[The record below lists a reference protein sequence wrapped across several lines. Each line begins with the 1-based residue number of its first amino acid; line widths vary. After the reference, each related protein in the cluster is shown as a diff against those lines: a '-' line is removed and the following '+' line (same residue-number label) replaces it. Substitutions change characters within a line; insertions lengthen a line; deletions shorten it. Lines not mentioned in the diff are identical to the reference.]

1 MRHASSAMKKKKETI
16 VFLLSAEQWL
26 GVLLLILIA
35 GSVFLLLHRFQPK
48 AVEPVVVTTDSMRTT
63 FAVYQAQQDSL
74 RKAKWK
80 KQYARDTIAI
90 CMQQFDPNTADS
102 STLVHLGLKPW
113 QASNMLKYRAKG
125 GRYRKTEDL
134 KRLYGM
140 TDSMYLALLPY
151 VVIDTLAIDQWR
163 DSVRTRR
170 KDSLAALRDSASGRT
185 DSVPRYV
192 SHKRDTILNLR
203 TADTTELKMI
213 KGIGSYRAKQI
224 IRYREQLG
232 GFVSVEQLREVKALQ
247 PLLTDSLS
255 ADTLLAH
262 FFIDS
267 VCVVPLKVNS
277 MRVEQ
282 LQRHPYLSF
291 EQARAIYELRRK
303 KIHLKHLD
311 QLRTLDCLTEQDI
324 QRLRPYLSFEQKQK
338 P

>member
-1 MRHASSAMKKKKETI
+1 MKKKKETI

-48 AVEPVVVTTDSMRTT
+48 VVEPIVVTTDSMRTT

-151 VVIDTLAIDQWR
+151 VVIDTLAIDRWR
-163 DSVRTRR
+163 DSVRM
-170 KDSLAALRDSASGRT
+170 AA

-224 IRYREQLG
+224 IRYRERLG

-247 PLLTDSLS
+247 PLLKDSLSTDSLLS
-255 ADTLLAH
+255 H

-267 VCVVPLKVNS
+267 VRVVPLKVNS

>member
-1 MRHASSAMKKKKETI
+1 MKKKKETI

-26 GVLLLILIA
+26 GVLLLILVA

-48 AVEPVVVTTDSMRTT
+48 VVEPVVVTTDSMRTT

-151 VVIDTLAIDQWR
+151 VVIDTLAIDRWR
-163 DSVRTRR
+163 DSVRM
-170 KDSLAALRDSASGRT
+170 AA

-247 PLLTDSLS
+247 PLLKDSLSTDSLLS
-255 ADTLLAH
+255 H

-267 VCVVPLKVNS
+267 VRVVPLKVNS
-277 MRVEQ
+277 MRVER

-338 P
+338 L

>member
-1 MRHASSAMKKKKETI
+1 MQHASSAMKKKKETI

-48 AVEPVVVTTDSMRTT
+48 VVEPVVVTTDSMRTT

-151 VVIDTLAIDQWR
+151 VVIDTLAIDRWR
-163 DSVRTRR
+163 DSVRM
-170 KDSLAALRDSASGRT
+170 AA

-247 PLLTDSLS
+247 PLLKDSLSTDSLLS
-255 ADTLLAH
+255 H

-267 VCVVPLKVNS
+267 VRVVPLKVNS
-277 MRVEQ
+277 MRVER

-338 P
+338 L

>member
-1 MRHASSAMKKKKETI
+1 MKKKKETI

-48 AVEPVVVTTDSMRTT
+48 VVEPVVVTTDSMRTT

-151 VVIDTLAIDQWR
+151 VVIDTLAIDRWR
-163 DSVRTRR
+163 DSVRM
-170 KDSLAALRDSASGRT
+170 AA

-232 GFVSVEQLREVKALQ
+232 GFASVEQLCEVKALQ
-247 PLLTDSLS
+247 PLLKDSLSTDSLLS
-255 ADTLLAH
+255 H

-267 VCVVPLKVNS
+267 VRVVPLKVNS
-277 MRVEQ
+277 MHVER

>member
-1 MRHASSAMKKKKETI
+1 MKKKKETI

-48 AVEPVVVTTDSMRTT
+48 VVEPVVVTTDSMRTT

-151 VVIDTLAIDQWR
+151 VVIDTLAIDRWR
-163 DSVRTRR
+163 DSVRM
-170 KDSLAALRDSASGRT
+170 AA

-247 PLLTDSLS
+247 PLLKDSLSTDSLLS
-255 ADTLLAH
+255 H

-267 VCVVPLKVNS
+267 VRVVPLKVNS
-277 MRVEQ
+277 MRIEQ

-291 EQARAIYELRRK
+291 EQARAIYELRRR

-338 P
+338 L

>member
-1 MRHASSAMKKKKETI
+1 MKKKKETI

-48 AVEPVVVTTDSMRTT
+48 VVEPVVVTNDSMRTT

-151 VVIDTLAIDQWR
+151 VVIDTLAIDRWR
-163 DSVRTRR
+163 DSVRM
-170 KDSLAALRDSASGRT
+170 AA

-232 GFVSVEQLREVKALQ
+232 GFASVEQLCEVKALQ
-247 PLLTDSLS
+247 PLLKDSLSTDSLLS
-255 ADTLLAH
+255 H
-262 FFIDS
+262 FFLDS
-267 VCVVPLKVNS
+267 VRVVPLKVNS

>member
-1 MRHASSAMKKKKETI
+1 MKKKKETI

-48 AVEPVVVTTDSMRTT
+48 VVEPVVVTTDSMRTT

-151 VVIDTLAIDQWR
+151 VVIDTLTIDRWR
-163 DSVRTRR
+163 DSVRM
-170 KDSLAALRDSASGRT
+170 AA

-247 PLLTDSLS
+247 PLLKDSLSTDSLLS
-255 ADTLLAH
+255 Y

-267 VCVVPLKVNS
+267 VRVVPLKVNS
-277 MRVEQ
+277 MRVER

-291 EQARAIYELRRK
+291 EQARAIYELRRR

-311 QLRTLDCLTEQDI
+311 QLRTLDCLTEQDV

-338 P
+338 L

>member
-1 MRHASSAMKKKKETI
+1 MKKKKETI

-48 AVEPVVVTTDSMRTT
+48 VVEPVVVTTDSMRTT

-151 VVIDTLAIDQWR
+151 VVIDTLAIDRWR
-163 DSVRTRR
+163 DSVRM
-170 KDSLAALRDSASGRT
+170 AA

-232 GFVSVEQLREVKALQ
+232 GFASVEQLCEVKALQ
-247 PLLTDSLS
+247 PLLKDSLSTDSLLS
-255 ADTLLAH
+255 H

-267 VCVVPLKVNS
+267 VRVVPLKVNS

-291 EQARAIYELRRK
+291 EQARAIYELRRR
-303 KIHLKHLD
+303 KIQLKHLD

-338 P
+338 L

>member
-1 MRHASSAMKKKKETI
+1 MKKKKETI

-48 AVEPVVVTTDSMRTT
+48 VVEPVVVTTDSMRTT

-125 GRYRKTEDL
+125 GRYRKVEDL

-151 VVIDTLAIDQWR
+151 VVIDTLAIDRWR
-163 DSVRTRR
+163 DSVRM
-170 KDSLAALRDSASGRT
+170 AA

-224 IRYREQLG
+224 IRYRERLG

-247 PLLTDSLS
+247 PLLKDSLSTDSLLS
-255 ADTLLAH
+255 H

-267 VCVVPLKVNS
+267 VRVVPLKVNS
-277 MRVEQ
+277 MRVER

-291 EQARAIYELRRK
+291 EQARAIYELRRR
-303 KIHLKHLD
+303 KIQLKSVD

-338 P
+338 L

>member
-1 MRHASSAMKKKKETI
+1 MKKKKETI

-35 GSVFLLLHRFQPK
+35 GIVFLLLHRFQPK
-48 AVEPVVVTTDSMRTT
+48 VVEPIVVTTDSMHTT

-90 CMQQFDPNTADS
+90 CMQQFDPNKADS

-151 VVIDTLAIDQWR
+151 VVIDTLAIDRWR
-163 DSVRTRR
+163 DSVRM
-170 KDSLAALRDSASGRT
+170 AA

-232 GFVSVEQLREVKALQ
+232 GFASVEQLCEVKALQ
-247 PLLTDSLS
+247 PLLKDSLSTDSLLS
-255 ADTLLAH
+255 H

-267 VCVVPLKVNS
+267 VRVVPLKVNS
-277 MRVEQ
+277 MHVER

>member
-1 MRHASSAMKKKKETI
+1 MKKKKETI

-48 AVEPVVVTTDSMRTT
+48 VVEPVVVTTDSMRTT

-151 VVIDTLAIDQWR
+151 VVIDTLAIDRWR
-163 DSVRTRR
+163 DSVRM
-170 KDSLAALRDSASGRT
+170 AA

-232 GFVSVEQLREVKALQ
+232 GFASVEQLCEVKALQ
-247 PLLTDSLS
+247 PLLKDSLSTDSLLS
-255 ADTLLAH
+255 H

-267 VCVVPLKVNS
+267 VRVVPLKVNS

-291 EQARAIYELRRK
+291 EQARAIYELRRR

>member
-1 MRHASSAMKKKKETI
+1 MKKKKETI

-113 QASNMLKYRAKG
+113 QATNMLKYRAKG
-125 GRYRKTEDL
+125 GRYRKTDDL

-151 VVIDTLAIDQWR
+151 VVIDTLAIDRWR
-163 DSVRTRR
+163 DSVRMA
-170 KDSLAALRDSASGRT
+170 D

-213 KGIGSYRAKQI
+213 KGIGNYRAKQI
-224 IRYREQLG
+224 IRYRERLG

-338 P
+338 L

>member
-1 MRHASSAMKKKKETI
+1 MKKKKETI

-48 AVEPVVVTTDSMRTT
+48 AVEPVVVTNDSMRTT

-163 DSVRTRR
+163 DSVRM
-170 KDSLAALRDSASGRT
+170 AA

-224 IRYREQLG
+224 IRYRERLG

-324 QRLRPYLSFEQKQK
+324 QRLRPYLSFEQK
-338 P
+338 

>member
-1 MRHASSAMKKKKETI
+1 MKKKKETI

-48 AVEPVVVTTDSMRTT
+48 VVEPVVVTTDSMRTT

-125 GRYRKTEDL
+125 GRYRKVEDL

-151 VVIDTLAIDQWR
+151 VVIDTLAIDRWR
-163 DSVRTRR
+163 DSVRM
-170 KDSLAALRDSASGRT
+170 AA

-232 GFVSVEQLREVKALQ
+232 GFASVEQLREVKALQ
-247 PLLTDSLS
+247 PLLKDSLSTDSLLS
-255 ADTLLAH
+255 H

-267 VCVVPLKVNS
+267 VRIVPLKVNS
-277 MRVEQ
+277 MHVER

>member
-1 MRHASSAMKKKKETI
+1 MKKKKETI

-48 AVEPVVVTTDSMRTT
+48 VVEPVVVTTDSMRTT

-102 STLVHLGLKPW
+102 STLVHLGLKAW

-151 VVIDTLAIDQWR
+151 VVIDTLAIDRWR
-163 DSVRTRR
+163 DSVRM
-170 KDSLAALRDSASGRT
+170 AA

-192 SHKRDTILNLR
+192 SHKRDTVLNLR

-247 PLLTDSLS
+247 ALLIDSLS
-255 ADTLLAH
+255 ADSLFAH

-267 VCVVPLKVNS
+267 VQVVPLRVNS
-277 MRVEQ
+277 MRVEH

-291 EQARAIYELRRK
+291 EQAKAIYELRRK
-303 KIHLKHLD
+303 KVQLKHLE

-324 QRLRPYLSFEQKQK
+324 QRLRPYLSFERYN
-338 P
+338 

>member
-1 MRHASSAMKKKKETI
+1 MKKKKETI

-48 AVEPVVVTTDSMRTT
+48 VVEPVVVTTDSMRTT

-102 STLVHLGLKPW
+102 STLVHLGFKPW
-113 QASNMLKYRAKG
+113 QAKNMLKYRAKG
-125 GRYRKTEDL
+125 GRYREAEDL

-163 DSVRTRR
+163 DSVRM
-170 KDSLAALRDSASGRT
+170 AA

-232 GFVSVEQLREVKALQ
+232 GFASVEQLCEVKALQ
-247 PLLTDSLS
+247 PLLKDSLSTDSLLS
-255 ADTLLAH
+255 H

-267 VCVVPLKVNS
+267 VRVVPLKVNS
-277 MRVEQ
+277 MHVEQ

>member
-1 MRHASSAMKKKKETI
+1 MKKKKETI

-48 AVEPVVVTTDSMRTT
+48 VVEPVVVTTDSMRTT

-151 VVIDTLAIDQWR
+151 VVIDTLTIDRWR
-163 DSVRTRR
+163 DSVRM
-170 KDSLAALRDSASGRT
+170 AA

-247 PLLTDSLS
+247 PLLKDSLSTDSLLS
-255 ADTLLAH
+255 H

-267 VCVVPLKVNS
+267 VRVVPLKVNS
-277 MRVEQ
+277 MRVER

-338 P
+338 L

>member
-1 MRHASSAMKKKKETI
+1 MKKKKETI

-48 AVEPVVVTTDSMRTT
+48 VVEPVVVTTDSMRTT

-125 GRYRKTEDL
+125 GRYREAEDL

-151 VVIDTLAIDQWR
+151 VVIDTLAIDRWR
-163 DSVRTRR
+163 DSVRM
-170 KDSLAALRDSASGRT
+170 AA

-247 PLLTDSLS
+247 PLLKDSLSTDSLLS
-255 ADTLLAH
+255 H

-267 VCVVPLKVNS
+267 VRVVPLKVNS
-277 MRVEQ
+277 MRVER

-291 EQARAIYELRRK
+291 EQARAIYELRRR

-338 P
+338 L

>member
-1 MRHASSAMKKKKETI
+1 MKKKKETI

-48 AVEPVVVTTDSMRTT
+48 VVEPVVVTTDSMRTT

-151 VVIDTLAIDQWR
+151 VVIDTLAIDRWR
-163 DSVRTRR
+163 DSVRM
-170 KDSLAALRDSASGRT
+170 AA

-247 PLLTDSLS
+247 PLLKDSLSTDSLLS
-255 ADTLLAH
+255 H

-267 VCVVPLKVNS
+267 VRVVPLKVNS

>member
-1 MRHASSAMKKKKETI
+1 MKKKKETI

-125 GRYRKTEDL
+125 GRYRKAEDL

-151 VVIDTLAIDQWR
+151 VVIDTQAIDQWR
-163 DSVRTRR
+163 DSVRM
-170 KDSLAALRDSASGRT
+170 AA

-224 IRYREQLG
+224 IRYRERLG

-247 PLLTDSLS
+247 PLLKDSLSTDSLLS
-255 ADTLLAH
+255 H
-262 FFIDS
+262 FFLDS
-267 VCVVPLKVNS
+267 VHIVPLRVNS
-277 MRVEQ
+277 MHVER

-291 EQARAIYELRRK
+291 EQARAIYELRRR
-303 KIHLKHLD
+303 KIQLKHLD

-324 QRLRPYLSFEQKQK
+324 QRLRPYLSFEQREK
-338 P
+338 

>member
-1 MRHASSAMKKKKETI
+1 MKKKKETI

-48 AVEPVVVTTDSMRTT
+48 VVEPVVVTTDSMRTT

-90 CMQQFDPNTADS
+90 CMQQFDPNKADS

-151 VVIDTLAIDQWR
+151 VVIDTLAIDRWR
-163 DSVRTRR
+163 DSVRI
-170 KDSLAALRDSASGRT
+170 AA

-247 PLLTDSLS
+247 PLLKDSLSTDSLLS
-255 ADTLLAH
+255 H

-267 VCVVPLKVNS
+267 VRVVPLKVNS
-277 MRVEQ
+277 MRVER

-291 EQARAIYELRRK
+291 EQARAIYDLRRK

-338 P
+338 L

>member
-1 MRHASSAMKKKKETI
+1 MKKKKETI

-48 AVEPVVVTTDSMRTT
+48 VVEPVVVTTDSMRTT

-151 VVIDTLAIDQWR
+151 VVIDTLAIDRWR
-163 DSVRTRR
+163 DSVRM
-170 KDSLAALRDSASGRT
+170 AA

-247 PLLTDSLS
+247 PLLKDSLSTDSLLS
-255 ADTLLAH
+255 H
-262 FFIDS
+262 FFLDS
-267 VCVVPLKVNS
+267 VRVVPLKVNS

>member
-1 MRHASSAMKKKKETI
+1 MKKKKETI

-48 AVEPVVVTTDSMRTT
+48 VVEPVVVTTDSMRTT

-102 STLVHLGLKPW
+102 TTLVHLGLKPW

-125 GRYRKTEDL
+125 GRYREAEDL

-151 VVIDTLAIDQWR
+151 VVIDTLAIDRWR
-163 DSVRTRR
+163 DSVRM
-170 KDSLAALRDSASGRT
+170 AA

-247 PLLTDSLS
+247 PLLKDSLSTDSLLS
-255 ADTLLAH
+255 H

-267 VCVVPLKVNS
+267 VRVVPLKVNS

-291 EQARAIYELRRK
+291 EQARAIYELRRR
-303 KIHLKHLD
+303 KIQLKHLD

-338 P
+338 L

>member
-1 MRHASSAMKKKKETI
+1 MKKKKETI

-48 AVEPVVVTTDSMRTT
+48 VVEPVVVTTDSMRTT

-125 GRYRKTEDL
+125 GRYRKVEDL

-151 VVIDTLAIDQWR
+151 VLIDTLAIDRWR
-163 DSVRTRR
+163 DSVRI
-170 KDSLAALRDSASGRT
+170 AA

-232 GFVSVEQLREVKALQ
+232 GFASVEQLCEVKALQ
-247 PLLTDSLS
+247 PLLKDSLSTDSLLS
-255 ADTLLAH
+255 H

-267 VCVVPLKVNS
+267 VRVVPLKVNS
-277 MRVEQ
+277 MHVER

>member
-1 MRHASSAMKKKKETI
+1 MKKKKETI

-26 GVLLLILIA
+26 GVLLLILVA

-48 AVEPVVVTTDSMRTT
+48 VVEPVVVTTDSMRTT

-151 VVIDTLAIDQWR
+151 VVIDTLAIDRWR
-163 DSVRTRR
+163 DSVRI
-170 KDSLAALRDSASGRT
+170 AA

-247 PLLTDSLS
+247 PLLKDSLSTDSLLS
-255 ADTLLAH
+255 H

-267 VCVVPLKVNS
+267 VRVVPLKVNS
-277 MRVEQ
+277 VRVEQ

-303 KIHLKHLD
+303 KIHLKHLN